1 LAEASQLENPITI
14 DNIKRGCT
22 NYAEFGKYMIS
33 YQRLKYNSDIRIHY
47 KNKQLNAFQKFD
59 HHASKELRDYIMS
72 MLYNKHKNDIQ
83 HLNKVDQVYLIELLN
98 SAHIDIGQWKHD
110 VKNKDEILDVLLG
123 EIRAGNK
130 NKSQLTNFL
139 NSQLKLRKITLNDYN
154 KIIDSI

>member
-1 LAEASQLENPITI
+1 LAEGCNLENPITI
-14 DNIKRGCT
+14 NNIKRGPT

-59 HHASKELRDYIMS
+59 HHASKELRDYIML
-72 MLYNKHKNDIQ
+72 MLENKHENNIQ
-83 HLNKVDQVYLIELLN
+83 HLNKVDQIYLIELLN

-110 VKNKDEILDVLLG
+110 IKNKDEILDVLLG
-123 EIRAGNK
+123 EIKAGNK
-130 NKSQLTNFL
+130 NKSQLTTFL